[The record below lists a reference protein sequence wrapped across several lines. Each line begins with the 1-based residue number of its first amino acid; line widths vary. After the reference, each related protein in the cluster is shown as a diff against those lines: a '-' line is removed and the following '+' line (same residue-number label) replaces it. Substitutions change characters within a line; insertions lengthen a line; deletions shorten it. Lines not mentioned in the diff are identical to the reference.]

1 MMRKG
6 VWPSVTV
13 SAKARAPRL
22 GRREHY
28 DPKVVIAAFILIA
41 PTIIGLCVLNI
52 WPFFDTIRR
61 SLYKTQGLGPE
72 TYIGLKNFEKLFS
85 DSMIGHATVNTLLYM
100 VLTVP
105 VGVLL
110 SLIFASLLNG
120 KIKGRDVYRGIYF
133 LPMVVAPAAVAMVW
147 RWIFNAENGVLNF
160 VLGLVGIQGPS
171 WLADPNTALLS
182 CAIIGIWSS
191 IGYDLVL
198 ILAGLQSISK
208 SYYEAAEIDGANG
221 IQSFFH
227 ITIPMVSP
235 TLFFVVLMRA
245 MTSLKQFDT
254 IYLLINTRNPAYKSA
269 TVLMTLFY
277 REAFEKFN
285 KGYGSAIVIYT
296 FVIIAVFTAIQFISE
311 KKLVHYE

>member
-1 MMRKG
+1 M
-6 VWPSVTV
+6 TA
-13 SAKARAPRL
+13 SAKPVARALPRD
-22 GRREHY
+22 RREHY
-28 DPKVVIAAFILIA
+28 DPKVVISAFILIA

-52 WPFFDTIRR
+52 YPFFDTIRR

-72 TYIGLKNFEKLFS
+72 VYVGFKNFVDLFK
-85 DSMIGHATVNTLLYM
+85 DDMIGHATKNTLLYM

-105 VGVLL
+105 VGVML
-110 SLIFASLLNG
+110 SLIFASLLNS
-120 KIKGRDVYRGIYF
+120 KIKGRDIYRAIYF

-147 RWIFNAENGVLNF
+147 RWIFNAENGILN
-160 VLGLVGIQGPS
+160 LALKALGIQGPT
-171 WLADPNTALLS
+171 WLSDPKTALLS
-182 CAIIGIWSS
+182 CAIIGIWSA
-191 IGYDLVL
+191 IGYDLVM

-208 SYYEAAEIDGANG
+208 SYYEAAQIDGASG
-221 IQSFFH
+221 VQTFWH

-245 MTSLKQFDT
+245 MSSLKQFDT
-254 IYLLINTRNPAYKSA
+254 IYLLINTRNPAYKQG

-285 KGYGSAIVIYT
+285 KGYASAIVLYT
-296 FVIIAVFTAIQFISE
+296 FVIIAIFTAIQFAAE

>member
-1 MMRKG
+1 M
-6 VWPSVTV
+6 TV
-13 SAKARAPRL
+13 SSNTAAPRL
-22 GRREHY
+22 GRRERY
-28 DPKVVIAAFILIA
+28 DPKVVAAAFILIA
-41 PTIIGLCVLNI
+41 PTIIGLCILNI

-61 SLYKTQGLGPE
+61 SLYRTQGLGPE
-72 TYIGLKNFEKLFS
+72 VYIGLKNFEKLFS
-85 DSMIGHATVNTLLYM
+85 DSMIGNATVNTLLYM

-110 SLIFASLLNG
+110 SLIFASLLNSR
-120 KIKGRDVYRGIYF
+120 IRGRDLYRGIYF

-147 RWIFNAENGVLNF
+147 RWIFNAENGILNIS
-160 VLGLVGIQGPS
+160 LKAIGIQGPS
-171 WLADPNTALLS
+171 WLADPNTALVS
-182 CAIIGIWSS
+182 CAVIGIWSAV
-191 IGYDLVL
+191 GYDLVL

-208 SYYEAAEIDGANG
+208 SYYEAAEIDGASG
-221 IQSFFH
+221 MQSFFH

-254 IYLLINTRNPAYKSA
+254 IYLLINTRNPAYKNA

-285 KGYGSAIVIYT
+285 KGYGSAIVLYT
-296 FVIIAVFTAIQFISE
+296 FVIIAVFTAVQFIAE
-311 KKLVHYE
+311 KKLVHYD

>member
-1 MMRKG
+1 M
-6 VWPSVTV
+6 TV
-13 SAKARAPRL
+13 SAKTVAPRL
-22 GRREHY
+22 GRRERY

-52 WPFFDTIRR
+52 YPFFDTIRR
-61 SLYKTQGLGPE
+61 SMYKTQGLGPE
-72 TYIGLKNFEKLFS
+72 TYVRFQNFENLFK
-85 DSMIGHATVNTLLYM
+85 DKMIGHATVNTLLYM
-100 VLTVP
+100 LLTVP

-120 KIKGRDVYRGIYF
+120 KIRGRNIYRGIYF

-147 RWIFNAENGVLNF
+147 RWIFNAENGILNIALKAF
-160 VLGLVGIQGPS
+160 GVQGPK
-171 WLADPNTALLS
+171 WLADKNTALLS
-182 CAIIGIWSS
+182 CAIIGVWSAV
-191 IGYDLVL
+191 GYDLVL
-198 ILAGLQSISK
+198 ILAGLQSISR
-208 SYYEAAEIDGANG
+208 SYYEAAEIDGASG
-221 IQSFFH
+221 VQTFFH

-285 KGYGSAIVIYT
+285 KGYGSAIVLYT
-296 FVIIAVFTAIQFISE
+296 FVIIAIFTAIQFISE
-311 KKLVHYE
+311 KKLVHYD